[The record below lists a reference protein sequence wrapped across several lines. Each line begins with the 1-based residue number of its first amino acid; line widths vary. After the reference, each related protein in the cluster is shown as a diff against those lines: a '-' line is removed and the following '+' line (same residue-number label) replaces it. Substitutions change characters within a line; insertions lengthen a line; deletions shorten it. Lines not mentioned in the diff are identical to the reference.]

1 MTEREKLFCK
11 FYSVFRNPRESAA
24 AAGYTFASSK
34 AVKLLERADIRKEIR
49 KLELKN
55 QTSFSEVVSG
65 LRRLAFGSSADAVK
79 LIFRE
84 EITDDEIE
92 HLDLFNVSDIKRPK
106 SGGVEIKF
114 FDRQK
119 ALEKLLQISEL
130 DDTSGASSFLT
141 ALEKGAGALGGVAFN
156 EEKD

>member
-1 MTEREKLFCK
+1 MTEREKQFCK
-11 FYSVFRNPRESAA
+11 FYSIFRNPRESAA
-24 AAGYTFASSK
+24 AAGYTFAASK
-34 AVKLLERADIRKEIR
+34 SVKLLERADIRREIK
-49 KLELKN
+49 KLEMKN
-55 QTSFSEVVSG
+55 QTSFSEVISG

-79 LIFRE
+79 LIFRD
-84 EITDDEIE
+84 EITDEEIE

-106 SGGVEIKF
+106 NGGLEIKF

-141 ALEKGAGALGGVAFN
+141 ALEKSAVTLGGAFSD
-156 EEKD
+156 EEKN

>member
-24 AAGYTFASSK
+24 AAGFAFASSK
-34 AVKLLERADIRKEIR
+34 SVKLLERADIRREI
-49 KLELKN
+49 KQLEIKN

-79 LIFRE
+79 LIFRD
-84 EITDDEIE
+84 EISDDEIE

-106 SGGVEIKF
+106 NGGLEIKF

-119 ALEKLLQISEL
+119 ALERLLEISEL
-130 DDTSGASSFLT
+130 DDSSGASSFLT
-141 ALEKGAGALGGVAFN
+141 ALEKGAGALGGVIFN